1 MGTILINY
9 YKDTIFKQDILSKK
23 ARLKFFFLCPTVLQ
37 HKYWY
42 IAASKATVMKHS
54 LSHEDKET
62 LSTIS
67 KGRHRTNILKKPEQE
82 ALAFL
87 VKHIPS
93 WISSDMLTFIGF
105 IGSLITL
112 TGFILAAYVDR
123 HLLLLS
129 ILGFVIN
136 WFGDSLDGRVAYY
149 RNKPRK
155 WYGFSLDLTVDW
167 ITTILIG
174 CGYIIYANGL
184 AEWFGF
190 GFVVMYG
197 WAMITTLLRY
207 KIIDKYSIDTGL
219 LGPTEVRVVISL
231 ILVAEVFFS
240 GSLIYTAALACI
252 VLFIVNI
259 IDTLELLKLA
269 DNRDISEK
277 EIKL

>member
-1 MGTILINY
+1 
-9 YKDTIFKQDILSKK
+9 
-23 ARLKFFFLCPTVLQ
+23 
-37 HKYWY
+37 
-42 IAASKATVMKHS
+42 MKHS
-54 LSHEDKET
+54 LSREDKEA

-67 KGRHRTNILKKPEQE
+67 KGRHRTNILKKPEQA
-82 ALAFL
+82 ALAYL
-87 VKHIPS
+87 VRHIPS
-93 WISSDMLTFIGF
+93 CISSDMLTFIGF

-112 TGFILAAYVDR
+112 LSFILAAYVNR
-123 HLLLLS
+123 YLLLLG
-129 ILGFVIN
+129 ILGFAIN

-155 WYGFSLDLTVDW
+155 WYGFSLDITIDW

-174 CGYIIYANGL
+174 CGYIIYAKGF

-207 KIIDKYSIDTGL
+207 KITDKYSIDTGL

-231 ILVAEVFFS
+231 ILVAEVLFS

-252 VLFIVNI
+252 ALFIVNI
-259 IDTLELLKLA
+259 IDTLELLKMA

-277 EIKL
+277 ENK